1 MAYDTTTSVTDDVTD
16 NLASYH
22 NQLKTAID
30 HVMSA
35 TGYAA
40 YTRAQSMTANVTLT
54 DSDLPVQSF
63 SPTAAR
69 DLTLPTVAS
78 TNHAFYVINRSATY
92 EITVKNSG
100 GTVISRISVNGSA
113 MLVSDGANGW
123 YVVSNDQDQVTEL
136 ASAPPTPSTN
146 AWRTFFKSDGL
157 YVLDDA
163 GTATGPL
170 GAGGSG
176 GGGEGV
182 LVNGVI
188 SVTVASNNL
197 TVAIKT
203 LAGANPSAGDPV
215 TIQINGVIRSITS
228 ALSVTKNAGTNWCN
242 AGGAALATKEVDYF
256 AYLIWNTTPA
266 TDVVDIGF
274 ARIPYGSV
282 YSDFSG
288 TTTNENY
295 LAYGNASAPTS
306 TDDVVNIG
314 RFAATLSAGAGYTW
328 TVPTFTT
335 TNLKQRPTFETRE
348 LSFVF
353 TRTVSGGTVP
363 TYTAV
368 DKASMCIVGR
378 QVTIRATGANSAGG
392 TAGAGAN
399 PLLWALPISGVFL
412 DTAYSGYETLGPGE
426 IYNNAGTIGVC
437 NVIVSSASTVGFAL
451 QGTLAYVKGTD
462 QSATVR
468 GFGMTFTYMS

>member
-215 TIQINGVIRSITS
+215 KIQINGVIRSITS

-242 AGGAALATKEVDYF
+242 AGSAELATKLVQYF
-256 AYLIWNTTPA
+256 VYIGYNA
-266 TDVVDIGF
+266 TDGVVIGF
-274 ARIPYGSV
+274 SRIPYARSYG
-282 YSDFSG
+282 DFST
-288 TTTNENY
+288 TTTNEKY
-295 LAYGNASAPTS
+295 AGISTITTAAS
-306 TDDVVNIG
+306 TDKYTNVG
-314 RFAATLSAGAGYTW
+314 RFSATLSAGAGYTW
-328 TVPTFTT
+328 SISGTGDVVNYPIFETDPLSWAPAYSASGSMTFTSVT
-335 TNLKQRPTFETRE
+335 TDVAEYKIVGRE
-348 LSFVF
+348 LSFEHQC
-353 TRTVSGGTVP
+353 TGT
-363 TYTAV
+363 T
-368 DKASMCIVGR
+368 
-378 QVTIRATGANSAGG
+378 GG
-392 TAGAGAN
+392 TASTSVISSLPFAARNASYTPAFPGWVNPTGGTALGGYCLYFSGSIYFRRYDFSNWTLGAGRQGN
-399 PLLWALPISGVFL
+399 SNGV
-412 DTAYSGYETLGPGE
+412 
-426 IYNNAGTIGVC
+426 
-437 NVIVSSASTVGFAL
+437 
-451 QGTLAYVKGTD
+451 
-462 QSATVR
+462 
-468 GFGMTFTYMS
+468 YMI